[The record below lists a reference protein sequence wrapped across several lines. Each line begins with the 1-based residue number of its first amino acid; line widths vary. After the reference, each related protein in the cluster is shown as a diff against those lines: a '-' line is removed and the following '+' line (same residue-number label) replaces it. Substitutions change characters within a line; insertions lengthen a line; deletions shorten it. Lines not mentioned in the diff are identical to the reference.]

1 MTDLDSRHH
10 AAALDQALTDQVAAV
25 SLQARRVDDA
35 DRADVDRW
43 LDAVVRG
50 FLDTERTDVQ
60 RDAFFQ
66 GGAHRRKV
74 GVYDASAP
82 RADVPV
88 ATFASWG
95 TALTVPGG
103 GEVPAC
109 AISSVTVAPT
119 HRRRGLLRSLM
130 VGELRTA
137 ASLGFP
143 VATLTASEA
152 GIYGRFGFGPAAP
165 AASWEIAVRRAGWV
179 GPQPSGRIDFIDRE
193 QGRALAED
201 LHEQMRRRLPGEVA
215 LPGGHADRFFGTRPD
230 ADKPE
235 RLRVLQY
242 RTGDVVEGLAVYT
255 VTENHDDYAS
265 STLDLV
271 LLLAATDDA
280 YAGLWRFLLS
290 MDLIGTIR
298 ASELAVDEPLWWM
311 LADQRSARITL
322 RDHHYVRVLD
332 VAASLSAR
340 QYDTADTIVLEVDDA
355 LGFASGT
362 FVLTTDTDGTGSV
375 ELVDDAPVGEPL
387 VRLGVTELS
396 AMLLGGVSA
405 ATLAR
410 AGRIHT
416 DDPARIARVFG
427 TATAPRLSYWY

>member
-1 MTDLDSRHH
+1 MTDITTLHH
-10 AAALDQALTDQVAAV
+10 AAPLDAGLSAQVAATG
-25 SLQARRVDDA
+25 LEARAVADT
-35 DRADVDRW
+35 DRAQVDRW
-43 LDAVVRG
+43 HDAVVRG
-50 FLDTERTDVQ
+50 FLDTERTEVQ

-66 GGAHRRKV
+66 GAAHRRKV

-82 RADVPV
+82 HPDVPV

-95 TALTVPGG
+95 TTLTVPGG
-103 GEVPAC
+103 EVAAC

-152 GIYGRFGFGPAAP
+152 GIYGRFGFGPAAA

-179 GPQPSGRIDFIDRE
+179 GPEPTGRIDFIDRE
-193 QGRALAED
+193 RGRALADE
-201 LHEQMRRRLPGEVA
+201 LHEQMRRHLPGEVA

-242 RTGDVVEGLAVYT
+242 RNGDVVEGLAVYT

-265 STLDLV
+265 STLDLA
-271 LLLAATDDA
+271 LLLTATDDA

-311 LADQRSARITL
+311 LADQRAARITL
-322 RDHHYVRVLD
+322 RDHHYLRVLD

-340 QYDTADTIVLEVDDA
+340 QYDTADTIVLQVDDS
-355 LGFASGT
+355 LGFAAGT
-362 FVLTTDTDGTGSV
+362 FVLTTDTDGAGSV

-387 VRLGVTELS
+387 VQLGVTELS

-405 ATLAR
+405 VTLAR